1 MANNTT
7 WSFTG
12 LPSGSSILSYSPEI
26 PGVVFGLVNSDGG
39 HTVLN
44 ARGTPTQA
52 GSFNP
57 TIRVGTNACYKD
69 VRVNLSVSPAGAPAP
84 VAAPDCGIF
93 FNDPAKNHLDFLLYI
108 SGSKVGIEISTLEI
122 AAPVDIARVT
132 DKYGVSISW
141 LSGDPLLQGMSLI
154 WVPKT
159 ATWGAV
165 EPTNRTELTP
175 ALTRVPIADLL
186 ALNGRIFSAVFRAT
200 SSTCT
205 LDFPV
210 NVTLNSSSLGSSG
223 GPGTVEGGG

>member
-93 FNDPAKNHLDFLLYI
+93 FNDPAKNHLDFSLWI
-108 SGSKVGIEISTLEI
+108 IQTDSGGFTFNGMAI

-141 LSGDPLLQGMSLI
+141 LSGDPALNTLQLV

-159 ATWGAV
+159 ATWGDV
-165 EPTNRTELTP
+165 EFNGLPGIIP
-175 ALTRVPIADLL
+175 AIAGLSVADIK
-186 ALNGRIFSAVFRAT
+186 AIDGHVYSAVFRAT

-210 NVTLNSSSLGSSG
+210 NIRIQVLYKAVPV
-223 GPGTVEGGG
+223 PGVQGGG

>member
-12 LPSGSSILSYSPEI
+12 LPSGSSIMAYSPEI
-26 PGVVFGLVNSDGG
+26 PGVVFELVNSDGG

-57 TIRVGTNACYKD
+57 TIRVGTNTCSKD
-69 VRVNLSVSPAGAPAP
+69 VRVNLSVSPAP
-84 VAAPDCGIF
+84 VAAPDCGIL
-93 FNDPAKNHLDFLLYI
+93 FNDPAKNHLDFSLRI
-108 SGSKVGIEISTLEI
+108 VQKDSGGFTFDGMAI

-132 DKYGVSISW
+132 DKYGVSFSW
-141 LSGDPLLQGMSLI
+141 LSGDPALNTLQLV

-159 ATWGAV
+159 ATWGEV
-165 EPTNRTELTP
+165 QFNGLPGIVP
-175 ALTRVPIADLL
+175 AIAGLSVADIK
-186 ALNGRIFSAVFRAT
+186 AIDGHVYSAVFRAT

-210 NVTLNSSSLGSSG
+210 NIRIQVLYIAVP
-223 GPGTVEGGG
+223 GPGVEGGG